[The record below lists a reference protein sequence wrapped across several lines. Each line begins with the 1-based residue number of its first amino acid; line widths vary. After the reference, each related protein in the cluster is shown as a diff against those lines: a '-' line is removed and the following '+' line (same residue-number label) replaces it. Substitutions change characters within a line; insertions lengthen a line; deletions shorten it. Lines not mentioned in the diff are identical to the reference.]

1 VEAVMRLQ
9 YYPDR
14 DSLYVQFGPGD
25 AVQTQEL
32 AEGINLDIDES
43 GTIIG
48 LDIDHASRKLDLSV
62 LANVELPKSAQRS
75 A

>member
-9 YYPDR
+9 YYSDT

-25 AVQTQEL
+25 AVEAQEL

-62 LANVELPKSAQRS
+62 LANVELPKNAQRS